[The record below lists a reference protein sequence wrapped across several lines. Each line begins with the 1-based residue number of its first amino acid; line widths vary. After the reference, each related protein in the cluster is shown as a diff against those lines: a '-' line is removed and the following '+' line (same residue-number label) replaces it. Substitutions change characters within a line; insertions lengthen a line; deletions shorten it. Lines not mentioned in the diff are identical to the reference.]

1 MCNRF
6 KHINFKSLIMSS
18 ENTTKN
24 HSGVWYLAPI
34 FLRILGNI
42 VMYLVI
48 KDDGPK
54 ITKKD

>member
-1 MCNRF
+1 MN
-6 KHINFKSLIMSS
+6 S

-34 FLRILGNI
+34 FLGILGDI

-48 KDDGPK
+48 KDDDPK
-54 ITKKD
+54 MIKKRLIANLIFTGVYA

>member
-1 MCNRF
+1 
-6 KHINFKSLIMSS
+6 MSS